1 MTTPSKKLTDELDYA
16 KIIEKAKRRAL
27 GGGLSGGLAMGVN
40 ILTMMWLR
48 TTMNYQYRN
57 GGTTRQALSHL
68 YNEGGRGFGGIRR
81 FYRGLGPAIFQG
93 PLSRFG
99 DTAANTGAITLLDA
113 HPDTKNLPV
122 AVKTLGA
129 SVVAA
134 TWRIFLMPIDA
145 CKTGLQVNGKDGLK
159 ILFSK
164 IGKSGP
170 TVLWHGALGA
180 SGATFVGHFP
190 WFFTFNLL
198 GDKLPEADPDSLAQ
212 KLARRAVQGFFSS
225 VVSDTCSNS
234 IRVCKTFKQTSEVA
248 ISYPQVVRNVIA
260 NDGVMGLFGRGLKTR
275 ILANGLQGLTFS
287 ILWKYFE
294 EHIQKA
300 LDG

>member
-1 MTTPSKKLTDELDYA
+1 MSSSKLTDELDYA
-16 KIIEKAKRRAL
+16 VILEKAKKRAL
-27 GGGLSGGLAMGVN
+27 GGGAAGALAMGVN

-57 GGTTRQALSHL
+57 GGTTRGALQHL
-68 YNEGGRGFGGIRR
+68 YNDGGRGLGGIRR

-99 DTAANTGAITLLDA
+99 DTAANTGALTLLNA
-113 HPDTKNLPV
+113 HPDTKDLPI

-159 ILFSK
+159 ILFAK
-164 IGKSGP
+164 VGKSGP
-170 TVLWHGALGA
+170 TVFWHGALGA

-190 WFFTFNLL
+190 WFFTFNFL
-198 GDKLPEADPDSLAQ
+198 DENLPQASPDSKIQ
-212 KLARRAVQGFFSS
+212 KLARRAVQGFVSS
-225 VVSDTCSNS
+225 VISDCSSNS
-234 IRVCKTFKQTSEVA
+234 IRVCKTYKQTSEVA
-248 ISYPQVVRNVIA
+248 ITYPQVVRNVVA
-260 NDGVMGLFGRGLKTR
+260 NEGLVGLFGRGLKTR
-275 ILANGLQGLTFS
+275 ILANGLQGLTFT

-300 LDG
+300 LA